1 MRHLVTPPTI
11 LFFISCHLLLGCS
24 EERTSFVPS
33 NEGCAGHATCG
44 PGQVCIAAS
53 CKELCSD
60 EHGCS
65 LNDICIGGLCEDG
78 HCGDGVKVQV
88 EECDL
93 GADNANDGLC
103 LLDCTLNQCGDGFVY
118 VGHEECDDGNLIDG
132 DGCNASCERT
142 TPQTVDESAPAH
154 EPESESS
161 LSADSTC
168 EIGPP
173 ESSDTEPEPEASG
186 SPSPVVCNEITD
198 CEGNCIAEQ
207 HTSLIGDGFCDDHTG
222 LINFNCNAFDFDG
235 GDCSQDSSSI
245 EEVESPRDLGV
256 KPTVEFIWSIV
267 PDFYQDE
274 IAWEIYTYDGLFSL
288 YTGNPT
294 NSPLTQGIALEK
306 GSYCFSVYDSFGDG
320 GSSGQLFIDGVLW
333 NTWGSTDYSSIHT
346 MCFEVSFRECPSPQV
361 EDCLGQCVH
370 EASLVYLGD
379 GICDNGDR
387 SPANFNCAA
396 FHWDFVDCL

>member
-161 LSADSTC
+161 PSADSTC

-288 YTGNPT
+288 YTGVVRQT
-294 NSPLTQGIALEK
+294 
-306 GSYCFSVYDSFGDG
+306 V
-320 GSSGQLFIDGVLW
+320 
-333 NTWGSTDYSSIHT
+333 
-346 MCFEVSFRECPSPQV
+346 R
-361 EDCLGQCVH
+361 
-370 EASLVYLGD
+370 
-379 GICDNGDR
+379 
-387 SPANFNCAA
+387 
-396 FHWDFVDCL
+396 